1 MKSTLTNSKANES
14 IGDLSVIT
22 AVTELHNRFKNAQSH
37 YATIRGNLLSQLE
50 EISDGEDESGLKK
63 ELGKVNEKINYFR
76 VLSHSLSIA
85 DTVLHTDATIDE
97 FGPDSHANT

>member
-1 MKSTLTNSKANES
+1 MTNSKANAS
-14 IGDLSVIT
+14 IGNLSVIT

-50 EISDGEDESGLKK
+50 EMSDGQDASGLKE
-63 ELGKVNEKINYFR
+63 ELGKVTEKIDYFR

-85 DTVLHTDATIDE
+85 DTVLHTEAMIEE
-97 FGPDSHANT
+97 FGPDSHADT